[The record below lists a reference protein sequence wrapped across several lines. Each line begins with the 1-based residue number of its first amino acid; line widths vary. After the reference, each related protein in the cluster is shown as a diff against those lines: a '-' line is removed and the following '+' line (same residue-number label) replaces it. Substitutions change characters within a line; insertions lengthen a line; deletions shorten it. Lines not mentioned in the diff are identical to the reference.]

1 MSRRC
6 AEYYLVPQ
14 YNHNH
19 DPCVQAVCAT
29 RVVTGGVLAEV
40 AAQVL
45 GPVLLARSAD
55 FRGLIAEP
63 KLVMVN
69 NTVTLQDTKRS
80 PI

>member
-1 MSRRC
+1 MI
-6 AEYYLVPQ
+6 
-14 YNHNH
+14 NIT
-19 DPCVQAVCAT
+19 QAVCAT
-29 RVVTGGVLAEV
+29 RVVTGSVLAEV

-69 NTVTLQDTKRS
+69 NTVTLQDTNRCTNNHHEVTV
-80 PI
+80 